1 MDLDLT
7 PGDQAIQDAS
17 SITIYWNSNKYQEFS
32 EQQTFKSFT
41 DTDEAYDFIKALYRQ
56 LEKKLTVC
64 RLELIIHGEIKQ
76 LLPDNTEYQQWG
88 IQARYSSYQDEQ
100 AFVSQDPDY
109 MKLVG
114 LGVFKDRD
122 DTARE
127 IPVSE
132 FKELIRTGT
141 YPIIAPVEWQAQ

>member
-1 MDLDLT
+1 
-7 PGDQAIQDAS
+7 
-17 SITIYWNSNKYQEFS
+17 
-32 EQQTFKSFT
+32 
-41 DTDEAYDFIKALYRQ
+41 
-56 LEKKLTVC
+56 
-64 RLELIIHGEIKQ
+64 
-76 LLPDNTEYQQWG
+76 
-88 IQARYSSYQDEQ
+88 
-100 AFVSQDPDY
+100 

-122 DTARE
+122 DTARV